1 MKQNLKSY
9 EELISL
15 VSFEERLS
23 YLMLRG
29 SPGDETFGS
38 MRHINQN
45 FYRSRDWAIVRNR
58 AISRDGGYDLGING
72 YPIHGS
78 VFVHHINPIT
88 PQMLVDGN
96 HLAIA
101 QHNLITVSFDTH
113 QRIHYSKV
121 EPVKMAERFPG
132 DTKLW

>member
-9 EELISL
+9 EELISI
-15 VSFEERLS
+15 VSFEDRLS

-29 SPGDETFGS
+29 NPGDETFGS
-38 MRHINQN
+38 MRSVNQN
-45 FYRSRDWAIVRNR
+45 FYRSREWAIVRNR
-58 AISRDGGYDLGING
+58 VITRDRGYDLAVYG

-88 PQMLVDGN
+88 PQMLVDGDY
-96 HLAIA
+96 LAIE
-101 QHNLITVSFDTH
+101 QFNLITVSFDTH